1 MLPTSMSIFF
11 KKALKPLYYLIGL
24 VTISLIAL
32 YITLSSGL
40 PTVEEIQDMRMQIP
54 MRVYTQDKKLIAV
67 YGEKKRIPVTF
78 EEIPENLKNAFI
90 AAEDNR
96 FYSHSGV
103 DYIALLRALKS
114 YISTGKFSQGGST
127 ITMQVARNFYLTR
140 EKKISRKLTE
150 ILLAYKMERNLSKAR
165 IFELYMNK
173 IYLGHRAYGVAAA
186 GQVYYGKR
194 LSELNLPQM
203 AMIAGLPKA
212 PSNYNPISNEK
223 RALQRRDYVLRR
235 MSENNF
241 ISQEEYINAYLAPV
255 TAKISSANIELK
267 APYVSEM
274 ARAQMEERF
283 GKEAYTMGYDV
294 FTTINSKLQEAAQ
307 KSLKSNIEKYDVRH
321 GYRGAEAKIG
331 YNQLLNSNFEYDL
344 EVSIN
349 NINKYLTNFYEINK
363 NIPAVILNVDDKKIK
378 VYTKYKQL
386 LEIKLSE
393 IIIKNQYYDVN
404 YKKKIKNFNRILT
417 IGDVVRVKAINKGW
431 RLSQIPN
438 VNGAL
443 VSINSNSGAIAALSG
458 GYDYRI
464 SKFNRVT
471 QAKRQPG
478 SSFKPFIYSAALN
491 KGYTPASIIND
502 APKVFKEN
510 TVSGAWRPKNYGGK
524 FYGPTRLRYGLAKSR
539 NMISIRLL
547 DNIGIKYT
555 LDFVKNFGISSDK
568 LPRDLTLALGS
579 GEITPLELSEAY
591 AYFAN
596 GGHGIKPYLIEQ
608 VRKRDNQIVYVENPV
623 RVCSNPCDY
632 VSMDTLQFPS
642 AESVEEISEL
652 RKKAGLPRFSSQTID
667 PRNIY
672 QMVSMLKDVV
682 KYGTAKKAKVLKRS
696 DLAGKTGTTNDQKD
710 AWFSGFNRE
719 IVTVSFLGFDNH
731 SSLGKKE
738 FGSTAALPMWIDY
751 MKVALKGLPNSHM
764 DEPEGLVSAKI
775 DSKNGLLAS
784 PTSKSSIVE
793 VFRKENVPKTF
804 SKENKSNQ
812 KDDNEVEI
820 EKIF

>member
-11 KKALKPLYYLIGL
+11 KKALKPLYYITGF
-24 VTISLIAL
+24 TSITLIAT
-32 YITLSSGL
+32 YIILSSSL
-40 PTVEEIQDMRMQIP
+40 PSVEEIQDMRMQIP

-78 EEIPENLKNAFI
+78 EEIPEGLKNAFI

-96 FYSHSGV
+96 FYSHNGV
-103 DYIALLRALKS
+103 DYFGLLRAFKS
-114 YISTGKFSQGGST
+114 FISTGKVTQGGST
-127 ITMQVARNFYLTR
+127 ITMQVARNFYLSR
-140 EKKISRKLTE
+140 EKKIIRKLRE
-150 ILLAYKMERNLSKAR
+150 ILLAYKMESNLSKER

-186 GQVYYGKR
+186 AQVYYGKR
-194 LSELNLPQM
+194 LSELTLPQM

-241 ISQEEYINAYLAPV
+241 ISQSEYVDAYLSPV
-255 TAKISSANIELK
+255 TARLNTANIELA

-283 GKEAYTMGYDV
+283 GKDAYTLGYDV
-294 FTTINSKLQEAAQ
+294 FTTVNSKLQAAAQ
-307 KSLKSNIEKYDVRH
+307 KSLKKHIEKYDIRH
-321 GYRGAEAKIG
+321 GYRGPEAKIS

-344 EVSIN
+344 EVSIT
-349 NINKYLTNFYEINK
+349 NIKEYLKNFYDINR

-378 VYTKYKQL
+378 VYTKHNQL
-386 LEIKLSE
+386 LEINLSDV
-393 IIIKNQYYDVN
+393 ILKNQYFDVN
-404 YKKKIKNFNRILT
+404 YKKKIKNFNKILT
-417 IGDVVRVKAINKGW
+417 IGDVVRIKEVNKKWG
-431 RLSQIPN
+431 LSQIPN
-438 VNGAL
+438 ANGAL
-443 VSINSNSGAIAALSG
+443 VSIDSNSGAIHALSG
-458 GYDYRI
+458 GYDYRL

-491 KGYTPASIIND
+491 KNYTPASIIND

-524 FYGPTRLRYGLAKSR
+524 FFGPTRLRYGLAKSR
-539 NMISIRLL
+539 NMVSIRLL
-547 DNIGIKYT
+547 DSIGINYT
-555 LDFVKNFGISSDK
+555 LDFVKNFGISADK
-568 LPRDLTLALGS
+568 LPKDLTLALGS
-579 GEITPLELSEAY
+579 GEITPLKLSESY

-596 GGHGIKPYLIEQ
+596 GGYGIKPYLIEQ
-608 VRKRDNQIVYVENPV
+608 VRKRDNEIVYVENPI

-642 AESVEEISEL
+642 AESVEEITEL
-652 RKKAGLPRFSSQTID
+652 RKKAGLPRFANQTID

-672 QMVSMLKDVV
+672 QMVSMMKDVV

-696 DLAGKTGTTNDQKD
+696 DIAGKTGTTNDQKD
-710 AWFSGFNRE
+710 AWFSGFNNE
-719 IVTVSFLGFDNH
+719 VVTVTFLGFDDH

-751 MKVALKGLPNSHM
+751 MKIALKSLPISNM

-784 PTSKSSIVE
+784 PTSKSSIIE

-804 SKENKSNQ
+804 SKENKI
-812 KDDNEVEI
+812 DDKEKKQVEL